1 MTRFIGLDLG
11 QQHDYTALV
20 LSEPVDAPTGK
31 KVMRQKTNRHGVI
44 LGPVET
50 DELHTVHEVRHLQ
63 RWPLGTGYPE
73 IVEHVRKMIAS
84 PELEDEP
91 VCLALDATGVGRPV
105 YDMFLAELGWVSG
118 GLLPVVIHGG
128 ADEHHHSGVARV
140 PKRELVSRAVKLL
153 QKRELKIATTLPFA
167 ETLIGELKA
176 FRLKINVNTGH
187 DSYEAWRER
196 DHDDLVLAL
205 CIALWAAEKG
215 SVAPFVVSNFVR

>member
-1 MTRFIGLDLG
+1 MTHFMGLDLG

-20 LSEPVDAPTGK
+20 LVEPVEEKTGN
-31 KVMRQKTNRHGVI
+31 KVTRQKINRHGII
-44 LGPVET
+44 LGPTEE

-73 IVEHVRKMIAS
+73 IVEDVRRMIAS
-84 PELEDEP
+84 PELSDEP
-91 VCLALDATGVGRPV
+91 VYLALDATGVGRPV
-105 YDMFLAELGWVSG
+105 YDMFLSELGWVSG

-128 ADEHHHSGVARV
+128 ADEHSHGGIARV
-140 PKRELVSRAVKLL
+140 PKRELVSRAVALL
-153 QKRELKIATTLPFA
+153 QKRELKIASALPHA
-167 ETLIGELKA
+167 QMLVEELKA

-205 CIALWAAEKG
+205 CIALWSAEKG
-215 SVAPFVVSNFVR
+215 SIAPFVVRDFVR